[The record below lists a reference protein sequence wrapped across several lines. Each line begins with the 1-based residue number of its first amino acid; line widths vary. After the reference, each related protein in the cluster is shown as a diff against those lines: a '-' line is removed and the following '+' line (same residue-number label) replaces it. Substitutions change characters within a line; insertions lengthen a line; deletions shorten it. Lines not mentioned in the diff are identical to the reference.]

1 MWREFIKGWNII
13 AKQNNGEIPMARR
26 RKKYRKGS
34 DEVKYVQYDES
45 IRVAYCIHESSD
57 SYESSNVFT
66 SHTTRTCRLMYSR
79 VARPLP
85 LTRETNSFSP
95 HNIEP

>member
-1 MWREFIKGWNII
+1 MWREFIKGRSII

-26 RKKYRKGS
+26 RKKYRKGN

-57 SYESSNVFT
+57 SYESSYVFT
-66 SHTTRTCRLMYSR
+66 SRTTRTSRLMYLR
-79 VARPLP
+79 AIRLV
-85 LTRETNSFSP
+85 
-95 HNIEP
+95 HVV